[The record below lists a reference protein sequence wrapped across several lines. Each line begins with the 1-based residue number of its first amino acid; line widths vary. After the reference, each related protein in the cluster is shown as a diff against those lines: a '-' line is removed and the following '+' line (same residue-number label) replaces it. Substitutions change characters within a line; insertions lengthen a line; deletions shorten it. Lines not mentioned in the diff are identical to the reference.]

1 VQTSTLISTLT
12 DEGSGATF
20 LRPCTERL
28 RRMPFGF
35 RLGRDPHAAAPTVA
49 LSAVTIRFVAT
60 SGRETMEGREA
71 ATSSIVAVAR
81 SAMKR
86 CVAKPL
92 ATARYRSKTTGSSQQ
107 QRSLL
112 T

>member
-1 VQTSTLISTLT
+1 VQTSTLISTL
-12 DEGSGATF
+12 SGATF
-20 LRPCTERL
+20 LRPCTGRL

-35 RLGRDPHAAAPTVA
+35 RLGRDPYAVASTVA
-49 LSAVTIRFVAT
+49 LTAVTIRFVAT
-60 SGRETMEGREA
+60 SGCETMEAWEA

-92 ATARYRSKTTGSSQQ
+92 ATARSRSKTTGSSQQ